1 MSENPTQLVRLKS
14 YPFAILDSDESWKL
28 VVRFSKE
35 RPESANDLRCLLGRY
50 VVERA
55 NAVFSIDPRTWVK
68 TRHPIRRD
76 YLIDGVENL
85 LLQVYT
91 QLPRLDESFVYHK
104 PSSL

>member
-1 MSENPTQLVRLKS
+1 MAENPTQLVRLKS
-14 YPFAILDSDESWKL
+14 YPFAVLDRDGNWKL
-28 VVRFSKE
+28 VVRVTRE
-35 RPESANDLRCLLGRY
+35 PPESVHDLRCLLGRY

-76 YLIDGVENL
+76 YLVDGVENL

>member
-1 MSENPTQLVRLKS
+1 MNENELRSRMKARLD
-14 YPFAILDSDESWKL
+14 DSLASVGMD
-28 VVRFSKE
+28 
-35 RPESANDLRCLLGRY
+35 
-50 VVERA
+50 
-55 NAVFSIDPRTWVK
+55 
-68 TRHPIRRD
+68 HPIRRD